1 MSNKKVRFVLIFLIA
16 SVIISTTAVLSF
28 VWFSGGDYEGEFDFE
43 IQEIDPLEVLRPKP
57 SADELQSVMLFETE
71 RMFRLKKVPEVDV
84 EYVQI
89 PQIEMRCFKSVP
101 GIKDPVSKIN
111 AYSNQL
117 REFISVHFQ
126 GVHPND
132 AISPEGRESI
142 KRDLLKGMNE
152 VLKINLDTDSDLI
165 YNLVIE
171 SWIYA

>member
-1 MSNKKVRFVLIFLIA
+1 MSNKKVGFVLMFLIA
-16 SVIISTTAVLSF
+16 GVIFSAGAVLSL
-28 VWFSGGDYEGEFDFE
+28 VWFGGGMGGNNTGYVDPSVAIRPIPD
-43 IQEIDPLEVLRPKP
+43 IDHLESVL
-57 SADELQSVMLFETE
+57 LFEEE
-71 RMFRLKKVPEVDV
+71 RMFRLKNAPEVGVDF
-84 EYVQI
+84 VQI
-89 PQIEMRCFKSVP
+89 PQIEMLCFKAVP
-101 GIKDPVSKIN
+101 GIKDPVGKIN

-126 GVHPND
+126 GVHPDD